1 MSSKLMEKTS
11 ITLLVISTFLLL
23 KTSVASKQNIVVV
36 GGVNQASINGF
47 FWPEIN
53 HEDQA
58 AGLEG
63 SLSYST
69 YLSYKSLEAD
79 NPVPGAPK
87 PGESYTGSGCNP
99 IYHCRSK

>member
-11 ITLLVISTFLLL
+11 ITLLVISAFLL
-23 KTSVASKQNIVVV
+23 KTSVATKQNIVVV
-36 GGVNQASINGF
+36 GGVNQTSINGF

-69 YLSYKSLEAD
+69 ELSYKALEAD
-79 NPVPGAPK
+79 NPIPRVPK
-87 PGESYTGSGCNP
+87 PGESYTGRGCNP
-99 IYHCRSK
+99 IYQCRSK

>member
-1 MSSKLMEKTS
+1 MRSKLMEKTS
-11 ITLLVISTFLLL
+11 ITLLAISAFLLL
-23 KTSVASKQNIVVV
+23 KTSVASKQNIVG
-36 GGVNQASINGF
+36 GGVNQNSINGF

-63 SLSYST
+63 SLSYPN
-69 YLSYKSLEAD
+69 YLTYKSLDAD
-79 NPVPGAPK
+79 NHFPGNSK

-99 IYHCRSK
+99 IYHCR

>member
-11 ITLLVISTFLLL
+11 ITLLVISAFLLL
-23 KTSVASKQNIVVV
+23 KTSAASKQNIVVV
-36 GGVNQASINGF
+36 GGVNQTSINGF

-69 YLSYKSLEAD
+69 QLSYKSIEPN
-79 NPVPGAPK
+79 NPIPRVPK
-87 PGESYTGSGCNP
+87 PGESYTGRGCNP
-99 IYHCRSK
+99 FYQCRSK